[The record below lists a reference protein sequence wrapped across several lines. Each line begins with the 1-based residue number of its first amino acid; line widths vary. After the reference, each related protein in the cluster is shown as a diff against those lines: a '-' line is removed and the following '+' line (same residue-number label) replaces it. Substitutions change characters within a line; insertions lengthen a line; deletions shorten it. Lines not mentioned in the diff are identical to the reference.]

1 MLALSIVAAS
11 SSAHV
16 VAPDSVSAT
25 RAAKKKETRPG
36 WQIAG
41 AVKLAKGDVKKVS
54 NRKRTAS
61 ALCGKVVSKRFKNGR
76 WIPGSQ
82 ILSGKTSGWFLSLTQ
97 ESLNL
102 KKKALRLRGGDR
114 KKLLTLANSK
124 RLRASREINLCNTLN
139 TSGSGSGV
147 PLRFSIA
154 DAVGVVQG
162 SATSRR
168 GSYPSTRQTS
178 TGIQA
183 VLADGSLRNAIS
195 SGTATVTQIAVSP
208 SGQLVVAFQNKVN
221 LDNASASY
229 SGTGCVIVTVERST
243 GVPTCIDTTLSGLY
257 GISNGVESIQFD
269 AEGGVYYSGYVCGQS
284 CTTVFRRYK
293 NGALT
298 ELINSQIS
306 IHEFLVAGNG
316 TIFMFGQTTATN
328 TSFNRRIN
336 ASGGLQNLG
345 TPASPYAGYYRLF
358 ADGNVYMYGDNGTG
372 LARFMMTTDSID
384 SAVWIGISS
393 GSPAPTHAWDTY
405 CAGAG
410 ATTGPCIANP
420 SHANYA
426 QNRLQVQTASGKN
439 FLPAT
444 DGLMQAYPTLAAST
458 LPIRTI
464 SLLEASGN
472 IVLAAGTTTTGENQL
487 VKFDSDTNT
496 ATTIASRASANGE
509 IEFYHVEPSSNG
521 YALFDGLRFSDNT
534 YVIGR
539 INYSTGDVTILST
552 VTGKLDDFKVF

>member
-1 MLALSIVAAS
+1 M
-11 SSAHV
+11 
-16 VAPDSVSAT
+16 
-25 RAAKKKETRPG
+25 
-36 WQIAG
+36 
-41 AVKLAKGDVKKVS
+41 
-54 NRKRTAS
+54 
-61 ALCGKVVSKRFKNGR
+61 
-76 WIPGSQ
+76 
-82 ILSGKTSGWFLSLTQ
+82 
-97 ESLNL
+97 
-102 KKKALRLRGGDR
+102 
-114 KKLLTLANSK
+114 
-124 RLRASREINLCNTLN
+124 
-139 TSGSGSGV
+139 

-154 DAVGVVQG
+154 DAVGVAQG

-208 SGQLVVAFQNKVN
+208 SGQLVVAFQDKVN
-221 LDNASASY
+221 LDNASNSN
-229 SGTGCVIVTVERST
+229 GRGCVIVTVERST
-243 GVPTCIDTTLSGLY
+243 GVPTCIDTTLDSLNGM
-257 GISNGVESIQFD
+257 SNGVEPIQFD
-269 AEGGVYYSGYVCGQS
+269 ADGGIYYSGSAACEQS
-284 CTTVFRRYK
+284 CMTVFRRYK

-306 IHEFLVAGNG
+306 IQEFLVAGNG
-316 TIFMFGQTTATN
+316 TIFMFGHTPATR

-345 TPASPYAGYYRLF
+345 TPASSHNGAYRLF
-358 ADGNVYMYGDNGTG
+358 ADGNVYMYGANETG

-384 SAVWIGISS
+384 SALWIGISG

-410 ATTGPCIANP
+410 AITGPCIANP
-420 SHANYA
+420 SYVNYA
-426 QNRLQVQTASGKN
+426 DPRLRAQTASGKN

-444 DGLMQAYPTLAAST
+444 DGLVQAYPTLAAST

-472 IVLAAGTTTTGENQL
+472 IVLAAGTTTTGENRL

>member
-1 MLALSIVAAS
+1 MG
-11 SSAHV
+11 
-16 VAPDSVSAT
+16 AT
-25 RAAKKKETRPG
+25 RAVEKKAFDPKTFGSRLLTGRYWKKGHGASFCAKLGRKWSPGMRVGKGRTKTQIRFISYATLASNYTKAMKLRTTTTKQKKSFKT
-36 WQIAG
+36 
-41 AVKLAKGDVKKVS
+41 LSKKY
-54 NRKRTAS
+54 
-61 ALCGKVVSKRFKNGR
+61 
-76 WIPGSQ
+76 
-82 ILSGKTSGWFLSLTQ
+82 SGWANRRGSLY
-97 ESLNL
+97 
-102 KKKALRLRGGDR
+102 A
-114 KKLLTLANSK
+114 ACNSG
-124 RLRASREINLCNTLN
+124 
-139 TSGSGSGV
+139 SGSGSGV

-154 DAVGVVQG
+154 DAVGVAQG

-208 SGQLVVAFQNKVN
+208 SGQLVVAFQDKVN
-221 LDNASASY
+221 LDNASNSN
-229 SGTGCVIVTVERST
+229 GRGCVIVTVERST
-243 GVPTCIDTTLSGLY
+243 GVPTCIDTTLDSLNGM
-257 GISNGVESIQFD
+257 SNGVEPIQFD
-269 AEGGVYYSGYVCGQS
+269 ADGGIYYSGSAACEQS
-284 CTTVFRRYK
+284 CMTVFRRYK

-306 IHEFLVAGNG
+306 IQEFLVAGNG
-316 TIFMFGQTTATN
+316 TIFMFGHTPATN

-345 TPASPYAGYYRLF
+345 TPASPHTGDYRLF
-358 ADGNVYMYGDNGTG
+358 ADGNVYMNGDHG
-372 LARFMMTTDSID
+372 LARFMITTDSID
-384 SAVWIGISS
+384 SALWIGFSS

-420 SHANYA
+420 SHVIDA
-426 QNRLQVQTASGKN
+426 QKRLRVQTASGKN
-439 FLPAT
+439 FLAST

-464 SLLEASGN
+464 SLLEAYGN
-472 IVLAAGTTTTGENQL
+472 IVLAAGTTTTGENRL